1 MQTPHVNKNESDNT
15 RNRMTSLGPLDTMDP
30 NIPTRQPKGK
40 LQAAQQPISRA
51 PLLLDRNRSE
61 ATLSES
67 GTSASKGFSPVTRP
81 FLTGMPS
88 FQRPRKRVIW
98 RNKACFIALPL
109 EDEFGRSTSRE
120 RYLSPDDYE
129 RRLKDWENQGFN
141 TNGFT
146 LAPQT
151 SDSLSPILEGRSR
164 AVHPD
169 SEDEKRER
177 ADGIYRVKIPDQRH
191 WVCTTIARYARGAMP
206 HWCLGFARK
215 MLTPKLYRKPML
227 IIGKR
232 TSCELWALTNRFQ
245 GTHQRYPF

>member
-1 MQTPHVNKNESDNT
+1 MHTPHVNKNRSDNT
-15 RNRMTSLGPLDTMDP
+15 RNRMTSLRPLDTMDP

-40 LQAAQQPISRA
+40 LQAAQPPISRA
-51 PLLLDRNRSE
+51 PLPLDPNRSE

-67 GTSASKGFSPVTRP
+67 ATSASRGFSPVTRP
-81 FLTGMPS
+81 FLAGMPS

-120 RYLSPDDYE
+120 RYLSPDDFE
-129 RRLKDWENQGFN
+129 RRLKDWENQGFS

-151 SDSLSPILEGRSR
+151 SDSLSPTSEGQSR

-169 SEDEKRER
+169 PEDEKRER
-177 ADGIYRVKIPDQRH
+177 ANGIYRVNIPDQRH
-191 WVCTTIARYARGAMP
+191 WVCPTMARYSRGAMP

-215 MLTPKLYRKPML
+215 MLTPNLYRKPML

-245 GTHQRYPF
+245 GTHQRYPL

>member
-1 MQTPHVNKNESDNT
+1 MHTSHVNASENDNT
-15 RNRMTSLGPLDTMDP
+15 HNRMTSPGPLDAMDP
-30 NIPTRQPKGK
+30 NVPTRQPKGK

-51 PLLLDRNRSE
+51 RLPLDHNRSE
-61 ATLSES
+61 ATISEPS
-67 GTSASKGFSPVTRP
+67 TIASRGLSPVTRP

-109 EDEFGRSTSRE
+109 EDEFSRSTSRE
-120 RYLSPDDYE
+120 RYLSPDDFV

-151 SDSLSPILEGRSR
+151 SDSPSPILEGQSR

-169 SEDEKRER
+169 PEDEERER
-177 ADGIYRVKIPDQRH
+177 ADGTYRVNIPDQRH
-191 WVCTTIARYARGAMP
+191 WVCTNIARDARGAMLY
-206 HWCLGFARK
+206 WGLGFTRK
-215 MLTPKLYRKPML
+215 LLTSKLYRKPML

-232 TSCELWALTNRFQ
+232 TSYELWALTNRFQ
-245 GTHQRYPF
+245 GTHQRCP